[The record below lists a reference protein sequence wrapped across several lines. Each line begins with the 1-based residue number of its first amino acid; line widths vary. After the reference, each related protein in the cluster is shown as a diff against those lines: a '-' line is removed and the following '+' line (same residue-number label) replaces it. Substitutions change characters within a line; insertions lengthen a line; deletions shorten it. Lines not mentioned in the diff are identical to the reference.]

1 MITFTDLSDQDS
13 PKIEFPCLYPIKIIG
28 IASID
33 FKETV
38 VTIVERHTG
47 NITTELIKV
56 RQSSQQQY
64 ISVTITIA
72 ATGKEQLENI
82 FADLKRVD
90 TVKLVL

>member
-1 MITFTDLSDQDS
+1 MISFTDLSDQDA

-33 FKETV
+33 FEETV
-38 VTIVERHTG
+38 VTVVERHTG
-47 NITTELIKV
+47 KITTDLIKV

-64 ISVTITIA
+64 VAVTVTIA

-82 FADLKRVD
+82 FADLKGVD
-90 TVKLVL
+90 SVKLVL